1 MYIPN
6 HHAESRLESLHA
18 LIRSYPLGTWVTL
31 GDGELIANHVPFL
44 LDTTRGEF
52 GTLVGHLAR
61 ANPVWQVGSRS
72 IPSVVAFQ
80 GAQTYI
86 TPSWYPSKQ
95 EHGRTV
101 PTWNYA
107 VVHVHGQ
114 PTVIDDRGWL
124 YAHVCRLTD
133 AHEATQAMPWQ
144 VADAPADF
152 MEALMR
158 AIVGL
163 EIPIQRIEGK
173 WKTSQ
178 NRPERDRQGVVAGLL
193 GQDDSQ
199 AAAMAA
205 LVRQSLA
212 P

>member
-1 MYIPN
+1 MYIP
-6 HHAESRLESLHA
+6 HHHTESRLDILHA
-18 LIRSYPLGTWVTL
+18 LVRAHPLGTWVVP

-61 ANPVWQVGSRS
+61 ANPVWQSAPS
-72 IPSVVAFQ
+72 LIPSVVAFQ

-107 VVHVHGQ
+107 VVHVHGR
-114 PTVIDDRGWL
+114 PTFIEEHDWL
-124 YAHVCRLTD
+124 YDHVCRLTD
-133 AHEATQAMPWQ
+133 AHEVMQATPWQ

-152 MEALMR
+152 IAALIR
-158 AIVGL
+158 AIVGV

-193 GQDDSQ
+193 GKDDTQ
-199 AAAMAA
+199 AVAMAA
-205 LVRQSLA
+205 LVQQSIV